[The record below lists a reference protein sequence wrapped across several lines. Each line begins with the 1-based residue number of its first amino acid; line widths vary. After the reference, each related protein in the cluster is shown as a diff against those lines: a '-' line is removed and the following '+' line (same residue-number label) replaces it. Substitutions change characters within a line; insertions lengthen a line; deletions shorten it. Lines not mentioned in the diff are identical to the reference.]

1 MASATGGL
9 TSTDPIEAIK
19 RYPGAGGMETWSN
32 GKPIAG
38 RDVGAPAQPIPAD
51 LDLAKTA

>member
-19 RYPGAGGMETWSN
+19 RYPAQGGGDLVER
-32 GKPIAG
+32 KADRG
-38 RDVGAPAQPIPAD
+38 RDVGAPVQSSS
-51 LDLAKTA
+51 TGGV